1 GIYATDSDVTIEDST
16 ISGNSVGYGG
26 GGVHVVDHSTLTVK
40 NSTITDNS
48 ANDGGGI
55 FGGDSSSLTI
65 QDNTTISDNTATSRG
80 GGVHAEDQC
89 TVSVVNSTVT
99 NNTVEGYDGGGIAV
113 IRSSTLTLN
122 GSTLSGNSATYYGG
136 GIYANESSVTVEGTT
151 ISGNTAQNSAG
162 GGIFS
167 NNQASITVRNSAITG
182 NTSGYNG
189 GALFAGLGSSVTIE
203 NATISGNSAADGG
216 GIFGEDNQTSI
227 TLANSTLSNNSAS
240 SHGGG
245 IHSKTGSSFVVKNSI
260 VAAQATGTD
269 CYINGGS
276 ISSSGYNLESGD
288 SCGFTSAGDLQ
299 NTDPKLNP
307 LSNGVMTPKS
317 DSPAIDGGNPADP
330 GSSGDAC
337 LANDQRGNARDD
349 LRCDMGA
356 VEVQLSD
363 TDTVIKDVSG
373 AGTFT
378 FGPTLVKIE
387 VTNQGGLSQLQV
399 QHHDG
404 DHPDATRMN
413 GQWWGITPTG
423 SGFTANL
430 DLPHMVTP
438 DANAK
443 VCKHVSGSTWDC
455 ARDGSTADRVWRNGL
470 TEFSDWAVGDNV
482 GPTAVTLR
490 DFAAGGGPD
499 GLGAVL
505 WGGML
510 AVLAG
515 VGAWLGLRREYDNET
530 ETSPAPAPRFGTE
543 T

>member
-1 GIYATDSDVTIEDST
+1 M
-16 ISGNSVGYGG
+16 
-26 GGVHVVDHSTLTVK
+26 TVK
-40 NSTITDNS
+40 NSTITGNS
-48 ANDGGGI
+48 SYSDGGGI
-55 FGGDSSSLTI
+55 YSHFHSALTI
-65 QDNTTISDNTATSRG
+65 ENSTISDNTSTYGDG
-80 GGVHAEDQC
+80 GGVFSFNYE
-89 TVSVVNSTVT
+89 TL
-99 NNTVEGYDGGGIAV
+99 V
-113 IRSSTLTLN
+113 ITDC
-122 GSTLSGNSATYYGG
+122 
-136 GIYANESSVTVEGTT
+136 
-151 ISGNTAQNSAG
+151 
-162 GGIFS
+162 
-167 NNQASITVRNSAITG
+167 
-182 NTSGYNG
+182 
-189 GALFAGLGSSVTIE
+189 
-203 NATISGNSAADGG
+203 TISGNSAY
-216 GIFGEDNQTSI
+216 
-227 TLANSTLSNNSAS
+227 

-245 IHSKTGSSFVVKNSI
+245 MVSKRRGSMTMERCTVSGNTADTAGGGVYNEDETIEIKNCTIAGNSSYQGAGIYNNSNTIHVTNSTIADNSGSYGLGIYNRDKVDIKNSI
-260 VAAQATGTD
+260 IANVDWGD
-269 CYINGGS
+269 CDGLAPTSG
-276 ISSSGYNLESGD
+276 GYNIESGTT
-288 SCGFTSAGDLQ
+288 CGLAGTGDLQ
-299 NTDPKLNP
+299 NTDPKLNS
-307 LSNGVMTPKS
+307 LANGVMVPQS

-490 DFAAGGGPD
+490 DFAAGGEPD
-499 GLGAVL
+499 GLGAIL